1 MWQEL
6 YRLAYR
12 YLVSLGLAREDAEDL
27 AQETMMA
34 ACLHLDGVQPGKLQA
49 WIIAVARHK
58 FIDWLHR
65 AGRGVSLLYLPD
77 AEPEAAT
84 GGPEERALRKEGRQE
99 IMAALNRLEPTER
112 MLLVLKYNMGLK
124 GEEIAAYMKMKPNT
138 VKVKLY
144 RARQRFKAEYN
155 RILEGRK

>member
-6 YRLAYR
+6 HRLAYR
-12 YLVSLGLAREDAEDL
+12 YLVSLGLTREDAEDL
-27 AQETMMA
+27 AQETMVA

-49 WIIAVARHK
+49 WVITVARHK
-58 FIDWLHR
+58 FIDWLRR

-77 AEPEAAT
+77 AEPEEAA
-84 GGPEERALRKEGRQE
+84 GCPEAKALQQERRQE

-112 MLLVLKYNMGLK
+112 ALLVLKYNLGLK
-124 GEEIAAYMKMKPNT
+124 GEEIAKLLKMKPNT

-155 RILEGRK
+155 RILEGRR